1 MRNFFTF
8 LLQRQVKLS
17 PHRWLILFLFT
28 LGLTIST
35 HRVNAQ
41 TANNAPPEL
50 RNLLAQV
57 DTAATRGDVKGVLQF
72 YSPSFTNSDG
82 INRQNLEK
90 ALTSLWQ
97 RHPRLQ
103 YRTQVQSWK
112 REGNALIVEIVTTIT
127 GAAAAN
133 SNNMALN
140 STIRSRQ
147 RVEANKIVRQEILS
161 ERTVLTSGAKPPTV
175 DLKLP
180 ERVNAGQQYS
190 FDAVVQEPLGDD
202 YLLGA
207 AIDEPIQAA
216 KYFSPTP
223 VDLELLT
230 AGGIFKVGRAP
241 AQAENRW
248 VSAVLVRGDGMTMIT
263 QRLQVVG
270 GRNRPAT
277 PQRQGR

>member
-8 LLQRQVKLS
+8 LLQGQAKFS
-17 PHRWLILFLFT
+17 PHRWLLLLLFT
-28 LGLTIST
+28 LGFTIAT

-41 TANNAPPEL
+41 TANNAPTEL
-50 RNLLAQV
+50 RNLLTQV
-57 DTAATRGDVKGVLQF
+57 DTAATRRDIKGVLQF

-82 INRQNLEK
+82 INRQNMEK
-90 ALTSLWQ
+90 ALSSLWK
-97 RHPRLQ
+97 RYPNLQ

-112 REGNALIVEIVTTIT
+112 REGNALVVESVTTIT
-127 GAAAAN
+127 GAAA
-133 SNNMALN
+133 STNNMALN
-140 STIRSRQ
+140 STIKSRQ
-147 RVEANKIVRQEILS
+147 RLEGGKIVRQEILS

-175 DLKLP
+175 DIKLP
-180 ERVNAGQQYS
+180 ERVNAGQQYN

-207 AIDEPIQAA
+207 AIDEPIQPD
-216 KYFSPTP
+216 KYLNPTP

-230 AGGIFKVGRAP
+230 SGGLFKVGRAP
-241 AQAENRW
+241 NQAENRW
-248 VSAVLVRGDGMTMIT
+248 ISAVLVRGEGMTMIT

-277 PQRQGR
+277 PQKPRR

>member
-8 LLQRQVKLS
+8 LLQGQAKFS
-17 PHRWLILFLFT
+17 PHRWLILLLFT
-28 LGLTIST
+28 LGFTIAT

-41 TANNAPPEL
+41 TANNAPTEL
-50 RNLLAQV
+50 RNLLTQV

-82 INRQNLEK
+82 INRQNMEK
-90 ALTSLWQ
+90 ALSSLWK
-97 RHPRLQ
+97 RYPKLQ

-112 REGNALIVEIVTTIT
+112 REGNALVVQTVTTIT
-127 GAAAAN
+127 GATA
-133 SNNMALN
+133 STNNMALN
-140 STIRSRQ
+140 STIKSRQ
-147 RVEANKIVRQEILS
+147 RLEGGKIVRQEILS

-180 ERVNAGQQYS
+180 ERVNVGQQYN

-207 AIDEPIQAA
+207 AIDEPIQAD
-216 KYFSPTP
+216 KYFNPTP

-230 AGGIFKVGRAP
+230 SGGLFKVGRAP
-241 AQAENRW
+241 NQAENRW
-248 VSAVLVRGDGMTMIT
+248 ISAVLVRGEGMTMIT
-263 QRLQVVG
+263 QRVQVVG

-277 PQRQGR
+277 PQKPRR

>member
-8 LLQRQVKLS
+8 LLQGQAKFS
-17 PHRWLILFLFT
+17 PHRWLLLLLFT
-28 LGLTIST
+28 LGFTIAT

-41 TANNAPPEL
+41 TANNAPTEL
-50 RNLLAQV
+50 RNLLTQV
-57 DTAATRGDVKGVLQF
+57 DTAATRRDIKGVLQF

-82 INRQNLEK
+82 INRQNMEK
-90 ALTSLWQ
+90 ALSSLWK
-97 RHPRLQ
+97 RYPNLQ

-112 REGNALIVEIVTTIT
+112 REGNALVVESVTTIT
-127 GAAAAN
+127 GATA
-133 SNNMALN
+133 STNNMALN
-140 STIRSRQ
+140 STIKSRQ
-147 RVEANKIVRQEILS
+147 RLEGGKIVRQEILS

-175 DLKLP
+175 DIKLP
-180 ERVNAGQQYS
+180 ERVNAGQQYN

-207 AIDEPIQAA
+207 AIDEPIQPD
-216 KYFSPTP
+216 KYLNPTP

-230 AGGIFKVGRAP
+230 SGGLFKVGRAP
-241 AQAENRW
+241 NQAENRW
-248 VSAVLVRGDGMTMIT
+248 ISAVLVRGEGMTMIT

-277 PQRQGR
+277 PQKPRR